1 MIGTL
6 SSIEV
11 NNVSVEKA
19 KKGDEVCIKIESTHG
34 TPQLVGRHFE
44 VNCFFFLYAR

>member
-6 SSIEV
+6 ASIEV
-11 NNVSVEKA
+11 NNVPVDKA

-44 VNCFFFLYAR
+44 VDF